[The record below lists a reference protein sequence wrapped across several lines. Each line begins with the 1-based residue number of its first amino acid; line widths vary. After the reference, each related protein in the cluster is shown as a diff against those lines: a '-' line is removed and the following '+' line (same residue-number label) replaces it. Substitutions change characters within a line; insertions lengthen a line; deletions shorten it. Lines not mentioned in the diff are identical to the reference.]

1 MMITALVRLDETP
14 APTSV
19 LPREIDPNVVTPGI
33 VGLLFFI
40 ALFVAVFFL
49 MRSFVRQLKKI
60 DLPDDHAPAE
70 GAAAAPTDD
79 SPADA
84 TLSGGDDSPTVE
96 PER

>member
-1 MMITALVRLDETP
+1 MKFTALVRLDETP

-33 VGLLFFI
+33 VGLLFFV

-60 DLPDDHAPAE
+60 DLPDDHAST
-70 GAAAAPTDD
+70 GGTVAAPSDD
-79 SPADA
+79 SAKDMTA
-84 TLSGGDDSPTVE
+84 SDGDGSTSSSS
-96 PER
+96 